1 MMARLWRASGVAAC
15 AVYKAMILGRKL
27 GKQYVGADQV
37 RDAQGDIAARLGEAD
52 AVKARLEDRL

>member
-1 MMARLWRASGVAAC
+1 M
-15 AVYKAMILGRKL
+15 YKAMILGRKL